1 MKRAWIWI
9 LALLL
14 LAAAGALVVARSRRA
29 TTLRSRPLDVLLIC
43 LDAVRADTFAAADAG
58 GLDDPLTPWLDRALR
73 FEHAQSAAPWTLPSV
88 SSVMTSLDPAR
99 HGAGR
104 FSSGIG
110 ALETTIPP
118 VLSDSPRTLAEELA
132 AHGFETATFHSNRF
146 AGGNFGVARGFATK
160 WFGGTDGQLVERTR
174 AFLRQRP
181 ETAPPSFV
189 YLHLLSAHNRHAR
202 LAERLPAPFA
212 RLPTRIAAAA
222 RERAPAGV
230 CDPADAR
237 RRQLCRRFQIYFHA
251 IRQQRAVIAELLEEL
266 RALGRLERTV
276 VVVFADHGEEFDDHG
291 AEERAR
297 GLQHDGAY
305 GFGHGHT
312 LYQELLH
319 VPLLVWHPQLA
330 GRRVGAT
337 ASLLDIAPSLVDW
350 AARAQPP
357 AEWEG
362 VPLRRLL
369 DAAPAERPL
378 FASAIGYGPGQHA
391 VLLGS
396 RKLILLADGT
406 QQLFD
411 LATDPTEKRPRTEGD
426 AALLALL
433 ATRQKLTPIAPSGAP
448 VLSQEEVESLKA
460 LGYLGGAGAGTG
472 PVPPS
477 AP

>member
-1 MKRAWIWI
+1 MKRAWTWL
-9 LALLL
+9 LAVLLL
-14 LAAAGALVVARSRRA
+14 SAAGALLVARSRRTA
-29 TTLRSRPLDVLLIC
+29 APSTRPLDVLLIC

-58 GLDDPLTPWLDRALR
+58 GLDDALTPWLDRALR
-73 FEHAQSAAPWTLPSV
+73 FEHAQAPAPWTLPSV
-88 SSVMTSLDPAR
+88 ASVMTSLDPGR

-104 FSSGIG
+104 FGSGNRE
-110 ALETTIPP
+110 LETTIPP
-118 VLSDSPRTLAEELA
+118 ALSDAPRTLAEELA

-146 AGGNFGVARGFATK
+146 AGGNFGVARGFATN
-160 WFGGTDGQLVERTR
+160 WFGGSDTQLVERVR
-174 AFLRQRP
+174 AFWRQRP
-181 ETAPPSFV
+181 SDAPPTFA

-202 LAERLPAPFA
+202 LSERLQAPLS
-212 RLPTRIAAAA
+212 RVPVRIAAAA
-222 RERAPAGV
+222 RERAPGGL
-230 CDPADAR
+230 CRESDAR

-251 IRQQRAVIAELLEEL
+251 VRQERAVVAELLEEL

-291 AEERAR
+291 AEERRR
-297 GLQHDGAY
+297 GLEHDGAY

-330 GRRVGAT
+330 GRRVTPA
-337 ASLLDIAPSLVDW
+337 ASLLDIAPSVVDW

-369 DAAPAERPL
+369 EGAPAERPL
-378 FASAIGYGPGQHA
+378 FASSIGYGPAQHA

-406 QQLFD
+406 RQLFD
-411 LATDPTEKRPRTEGD
+411 LAADPEEKRPRAEDD
-426 AALLALL
+426 ADLLALL
-433 ATRQKLTPIAPSGAP
+433 TARQKLAP
-448 VLSQEEVESLKA
+448 VAVRAAPELTREEVESLKA
-460 LGYLGGAGAGTG
+460 LGYLGGAGSGAG
-472 PVPPS
+472 PAPPER
-477 AP
+477 P